1 MVVSVTQLDYREP
14 LIRVQPLKRKG
25 FRKYRRELLKLQQL
39 AGEELSDL
47 FQTRRQ
53 VRVLKTLIEAGER
66 GVKTTVLAEK
76 TGLDCT
82 LVRETVYPLF
92 EKGLARMKSRY
103 TGENRGKWFIINTGD
118 DRVETL
124 RYVLS
129 QVDPKL
135 LKIRKLERN
144 SIRSEWN
151 SRRLEEPLL
160 ERVFIANRIKVLRLL
175 CTPKTIYA
183 IRKDYRT
190 NYDVVKEVLKFLQ
203 EAGLVQVQVFNTVWK
218 KKRTVRVRSVYSL
231 KDNEKTRALRE
242 FFKAW
247 RNKKPPEKVF
257 NSNRAIR
264 VVIALVNGNQE
275 TLNTRYSK
283 TVKKLIEAGV
293 LEETGEGIKLAQ
305 NSKTQALIKVVRAF
319 WR

>member
-118 DRVETL
+118 DR
-124 RYVLS
+124 
-129 QVDPKL
+129 
-135 LKIRKLERN
+135 LKR
-144 SIRSEWN
+144 
-151 SRRLEEPLL
+151 
-160 ERVFIANRIKVLRLL
+160 
-175 CTPKTIYA
+175 
-183 IRKDYRT
+183 
-190 NYDVVKEVLKFLQ
+190 
-203 EAGLVQVQVFNTVWK
+203 
-218 KKRTVRVRSVYSL
+218 
-231 KDNEKTRALRE
+231 
-242 FFKAW
+242 
-247 RNKKPPEKVF
+247 
-257 NSNRAIR
+257 
-264 VVIALVNGNQE
+264 
-275 TLNTRYSK
+275 
-283 TVKKLIEAGV
+283 
-293 LEETGEGIKLAQ
+293 
-305 NSKTQALIKVVRAF
+305 
-319 WR
+319 